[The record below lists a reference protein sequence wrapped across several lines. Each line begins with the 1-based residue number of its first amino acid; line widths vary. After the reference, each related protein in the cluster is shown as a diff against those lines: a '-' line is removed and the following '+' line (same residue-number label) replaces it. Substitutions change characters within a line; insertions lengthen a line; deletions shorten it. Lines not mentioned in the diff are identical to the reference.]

1 MGYIVVTSNTQG
13 VIFDLGVYGGALGFS
28 KFLRAKSTVQT
39 VAMKT
44 NWIEYS
50 TSDGKTFA
58 ISYQVEPSFPNV
70 MKVDSV
76 NGTPPDNLSHLFDL
90 LVGVLA

>member
-1 MGYIVVTSNTQG
+1 MEERIVTSNTQG
-13 VIFDLGVYGGALGFS
+13 IVFDLGVYSTALGFS
-28 KFLRAKSTVQT
+28 KFLRAKSTVNT
-39 VAMKT
+39 VALKD

-58 ISYQVEPSFPNV
+58 ISYQLEPSYPNV

-76 NGTPPDNLSHLFDL
+76 NGTEPLSINSLFDL
-90 LVGVLA
+90 LVGVLS